1 MAPPVPPPVPPPDPP
16 VNRPPSMPPDPPMD
30 EPPPDPAGPPLPPA
44 SLHAEIASSG
54 HARRPSRVATRG
66 SLRMVVGPGGKG
78 LACERDPTIMRDRR
92 AACQGF
98 GGASLGLQSSC
109 SCSTGWGLCAAG
121 ETSTRNCEQECE
133 FELGMG
139 EKPQRTQNAQK
150 GWGCVRSCSCSCLT
164 GWGLCAEG
172 ETSTRNCEQECD
184 PEWTEAS
191 FASFAGRSPR
201 RTTKPKAKS
210 IRTRNG

>member
-1 MAPPVPPPVPPPDPP
+1 MA
-16 VNRPPSMPPDPPMD
+16 SM
-30 EPPPDPAGPPLPPA
+30 
-44 SLHAEIASSG
+44 G

-92 AACQGF
+92 AACQVF
-98 GGASLGLQSSC
+98 GSGCRKPQRTQKAQKGLGLCPFVLVLVLVLCSCSC
-109 SCSTGWGLCAAG
+109 SCSTGWGI
-121 ETSTRNCEQECE
+121 
-133 FELGMG
+133 
-139 EKPQRTQNAQK
+139 
-150 GWGCVRSCSCSCLT
+150 W
-164 GWGLCAEG
+164 AEG

-210 IRTRNG
+210 IRTRNGGETTEDAEGTEGCVRSWVVRVAPGSARSWFSVPCSVFSVPS